1 MTAAYCHYYVAVVT
15 TIKSTPTAVFKAP
28 SHGMWELETTHH
40 GVRPLSPFL
49 RDAYTRGFE
58 AGIKVLVE
66 RWGLPLAGVRAELV
80 NGCMY
85 VRPTGVGEGA
95 KPTPTPPKIIMRV
108 VVRLHPEMRRRTRT
122 AALAWK
128 ERRWRAEVDQWF
140 NSDRAAVVAK
150 NLTYQA
156 IDCSSLDDAQL
167 ASHITELLGH
177 FEAQARKNL
186 ENHGGDLM
194 PVGDLLAHCAR
205 WGISSD
211 EAADLLRGSSPA
223 SVETAHLLSPV
234 AAALCQSTTTP
245 TSVEGVRR
253 LSPEARDAVDS
264 WMQLHA
270 LRLVTSDDIDRPTLA
285 EIPALQLAALLAAG
299 NGETTDGT
307 APDASAVRSR
317 VPEDKRALFDE
328 LLAEARYGS
337 RQRED
342 IRGIRWNWPGGLLRR
357 ALLEAGRRLVAN
369 GGLFDAEHVAELA
382 PDELSGLLAQRPGPS
397 ADEVAERAAT
407 RDRIE
412 ATPPPRMLGERE
424 LPPPLDALPAAM
436 ARATAALM
444 INLEADATPVESEVL
459 HGVGIGN
466 LAYRGRARIVA
477 GATDAFEKLEPGDV
491 LIASFIGP
499 SFNSILPMLGAL
511 VVEEGGPLC
520 HAAIVAREFGLPAVI
535 GARGATVHI
544 ADGALVEVDAVT
556 GVVRVVQ
563 DGV

>member
-1 MTAAYCHYYVAVVT
+1 M
-15 TIKSTPTAVFKAP
+15 IKSTPMALFEAP

-40 GVRPLSPFL
+40 GLRPLSPFL
-49 RDAYTRGFE
+49 RDAYKRAFE
-58 AGIKVLVE
+58 AGTKVLVE

-95 KPTPTPPKIIMRV
+95 KPMPTPPKIIMKV
-108 VVRLHPEMRRRTRT
+108 LVRLHPEMRRRTRT
-122 AALAWK
+122 AAAAWT
-128 ERRWRAEVDQWF
+128 ERRWRVEVDQWF
-140 NSDRAAVVAK
+140 DRDRAALVAQ
-150 NLTYQA
+150 NLAYQA
-156 IDCSSLDDAQL
+156 VDCSLLDNAQL
-167 ASHITELLGH
+167 ASHITELLAH
-177 FEAQARKNL
+177 FETQARLNL

-194 PVGDLLAHCAR
+194 PVGDLLAHCAQ
-205 WGISSD
+205 WGIDED

-234 AAALCQSTTTP
+234 AAALRQSATTP
-245 TSVEGVRR
+245 TSVEGVRQ

-270 LRLVTSDDIDRPTLA
+270 SRLVTSDDIDRPTLA

-299 NGETTDGT
+299 NREAAEAT

-317 VPEDKRALFDE
+317 VPEDKRAMFDE
-328 LLAEARYGS
+328 LLADARYCN

-357 ALLEAGRRLVAN
+357 ALLDAGRRLVAN
-369 GGLFDAEHVAELA
+369 GGLLDAEHVAELS
-382 PDELSGLLAQRPGPS
+382 PDELASLLAQRPGPTAAELS
-397 ADEVAERAAT
+397 ERAAT

-412 ATPPPRMLGERE
+412 ARPPPRMLGDHEA
-424 LPPPLDALPAAM
+424 PPPLDALPAAM

-444 INLEADATPVESEVL
+444 TTLTADTTPVEQTSEPGVL

-466 LAYRGRARIVA
+466 LTYRGRARVVV
-477 GATDAFEKLEPGDV
+477 GATDALEKLEPGDV

-499 SFNSILPMLGAL
+499 SLNSILPMLGAL
-511 VVEEGGPLC
+511 VVEEGGALC

-535 GARGATVHI
+535 GAKGATVHI
-544 ADGALVEVDAVT
+544 PDGAVVDVDAAT
-556 GVVRVVQ
+556 GAVRVVQ
-563 DGV
+563 GAPADWD